1 MQNTE
6 TDKKALLKEMLIL
19 RKLNYKGLIKM
30 YEVYEDDTHIF
41 LVQDYF
47 KGGELQSYMKKN

>member
-1 MQNTE
+1 
-6 TDKKALLKEMLIL
+6 MLIL